1 MAGAGAS
8 SDTAEIGANLREA
21 RLALGHD
28 LVDVADELRIR
39 HVYLQAIEEGRL
51 DVLPGP
57 AYVAGFLRVYGDYLG
72 LDGREIVNRY
82 RTAGGAGAD
91 GTDLRL
97 LSPIEEGRLPTRPIL
112 VLAALL
118 AAGAYGAW
126 YYMAD
131 NDGEPVEIVAALPD
145 RLAAPTDGP
154 VAVATPD
161 PSQAEEA
168 ASEALEPADGGGE
181 ETVSAETPSAGVDVP
196 ADAAVTAPTGQ
207 QVQDTAS
214 PAPDISPGEAQDT
227 AAADRRTRTL
237 TETAAVPAAPAP
249 AGVDVPPDVA
259 APAPAETDPSRLLAP
274 ASPEAGDGG
283 AEQRSEAPPAVRV
296 VLRASADSW
305 IEIGT
310 DGAAPIYSGVLRR
323 GQSYQV
329 PARPGLTLRTGNAG
343 GFDVMVDGQAIP
355 RLGPRGA
362 VRRGIVLDADGLLG
376 LPGR

>member
-131 NDGEPVEIVAALPD
+131 NDSEPVEIVAALPD

-196 ADAAVTAPTGQ
+196 ADDAVTAPTGQ

-214 PAPDISPGEAQDT
+214 PAPDIPPGEAQDT

-274 ASPEAGDGG
+274 ASP
-283 AEQRSEAPPAVRV
+283 EAPPAVRV

-343 GFDVMVDGQAIP
+343 GFDVMVDGQVIP